1 YPMFVL
7 SGVNPDIVVPTMLFL
22 FSLWAAFWWIGRVP
36 LTQPRIRRARAW
48 GEAIAFSVLMGLVSF
63 GSFYHPDDGFWSPYS
78 DEALAE
84 HLEANQTVLID
95 FTADW

>member
-1 YPMFVL
+1 
-7 SGVNPDIVVPTMLFL
+7 
-22 FSLWAAFWWIGRVP
+22 
-36 LTQPRIRRARAW
+36 
-48 GEAIAFSVLMGLVSF
+48 MGLVSF

-84 HLEANQTVLID
+84 HLDANQTVLID

>member
-1 YPMFVL
+1 MTIRGPSPRVQDGAEHHQL
-7 SGVNPDIVVPTMLFL
+7 VV
-22 FSLWAAFWWIGRVP
+22 S
-36 LTQPRIRRARAW
+36 RRYCRAW
-48 GEAIAFSVLMGLVSF
+48 GEAVAFGVLMGLVSF

-84 HLEANQTVLID
+84 HLDANQTVLID